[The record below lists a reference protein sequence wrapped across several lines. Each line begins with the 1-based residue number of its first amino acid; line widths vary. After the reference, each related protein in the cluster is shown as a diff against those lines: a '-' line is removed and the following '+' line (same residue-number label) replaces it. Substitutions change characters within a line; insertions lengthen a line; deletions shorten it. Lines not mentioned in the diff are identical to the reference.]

1 MVGPAVSGF
10 GRKGAG
16 APPPLV
22 GSAAELAA
30 KRAAFLAEERARPR
44 PEPGRDSGFGPI
56 SPGYSPYVRE
66 KSLGTAYVLWFF
78 FGGVSAHRFYLGFQI
93 SAAIQASLMPV
104 SYALLISGS
113 MTFFYTMCAAGIWM
127 LADLA
132 LMPGMQQQANERI
145 RNRAVGAVF
154 A

>member
-1 MVGPAVSGF
+1 MSGF

-16 APPPLV
+16 PPPLV
-22 GSAAELAA
+22 GNAADLAA

-44 PEPGRDSGFGPI
+44 PEPGQAPAFGAA
-56 SPGYSPYVRE
+56 SPVYNPYVRE

-93 SAAIQASLMPV
+93 SAVLQASLMPV
-104 SYALLISGS
+104 SYALLLSGS
-113 MTFFYTMCAAGIWM
+113 ASFFYTMCAAGLWL

>member
-1 MVGPAVSGF
+1 MSGF

-16 APPPLV
+16 VSPLV
-22 GSAAELAA
+22 GNAAELAA

-44 PEPGRDSGFGPI
+44 PEPGQAPAFAAT
-56 SPGYSPYVRE
+56 SPGYSPYIRE
-66 KSLGTAYVLWFF
+66 KSLGTAYLLWFF

-93 SAAIQASLMPV
+93 SAALQASLMPL

-113 MTFFYTMCAAGIWM
+113 MTFFYTMCAAGLWL

-132 LMPGMQQQANERI
+132 LMPGMQREANQRI

>member
-1 MVGPAVSGF
+1 MSGF
-10 GRKGAG
+10 GRKSAG
-16 APPPLV
+16 GSPLV
-22 GSAAELAA
+22 GGAAELAA

-44 PEPGRDSGFGPI
+44 PEPGQAPAFGATG
-56 SPGYSPYVRE
+56 PGYSPYVRE
-66 KSLGTAYVLWFF
+66 KSLGTAYLLWFL

-93 SAAIQASLMPV
+93 SAALQASLMPV
-104 SYALLISGS
+104 SYALLVGGS
-113 MTFFYTMCAAGIWM
+113 TMFFYTMCAAGLWL

-132 LMPGMQQQANERI
+132 LMPGMHEQANQRI

>member
-1 MVGPAVSGF
+1 MSGF

-16 APPPLV
+16 PAPLV

-30 KRAAFLAEERARPR
+30 KRAAFLAEERSRPR
-44 PEPGRDSGFGPI
+44 SEAGPTPAFGAT
-56 SPGYSPYVRE
+56 SPGYSPYIKE
-66 KSLGTAYVLWFF
+66 KSLGTAYLLWFF

-93 SAAIQASLMPV
+93 SGALQASLMPV
-104 SYALLISGS
+104 SYALLLGGS
-113 MTFFYTMCAAGIWM
+113 ASFFYTMCAAGLW
-127 LADLA
+127 LFADLA
-132 LMPGMQQQANERI
+132 LMPGMQSEANQRI

>member
-1 MVGPAVSGF
+1 MSGF

-16 APPPLV
+16 VVAPPVV
-22 GSAAELAA
+22 GHGGDLAA

-44 PEPGRDSGFGPI
+44 PEPGDAQAFGATG
-56 SPGYSPYVRE
+56 PGYNPYVRE

-78 FGGVSAHRFYLGFQI
+78 FGGVSVHRFYLGFQL
-93 SAAIQASLMPV
+93 SAVLQASLMPV

-113 MTFFYTMCAAGIWM
+113 WAFFYTMVAAGLWL

-132 LMPGMQQQANERI
+132 LMPGMHEQANRRI
-145 RNRAVGAVF
+145 HNRAVGAVF
-154 A
+154 V

>member
-1 MVGPAVSGF
+1 MSGF
-10 GRKGAG
+10 GRKSAG
-16 APPPLV
+16 TAQPLV
-22 GSAAELAA
+22 GNAVDLAA

-44 PEPGRDSGFGPI
+44 PDPGSAPAFDAT
-56 SPGYSPYVRE
+56 SPGYSPYIRE

-93 SAAIQASLMPV
+93 SAALQASLMPV

-113 MTFFYTMCAAGIWM
+113 MTFFYTMCAAGLWL

-132 LMPGMQQQANERI
+132 LMPGMQREANQRI